1 MLESPSFETCSKSSI
16 RNVSI
21 RTFWDQKISLKKLM
35 KFTRFMIYFFV
46 EKLESSVKFNK
57 FHRFL
62 SAFFDRKIC

>member
-1 MLESPSFETCSKSSI
+1 
-16 RNVSI
+16 
-21 RTFWDQKISLKKLM
+21 M